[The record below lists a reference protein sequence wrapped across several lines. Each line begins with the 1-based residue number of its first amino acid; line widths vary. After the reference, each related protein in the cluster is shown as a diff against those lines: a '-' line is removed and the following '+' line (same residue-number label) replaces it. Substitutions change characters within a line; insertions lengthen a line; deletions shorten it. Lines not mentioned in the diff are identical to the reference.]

1 MLRTTRETWSL
12 AQHLPPEGVTVGELH
27 IGLQTWTRAQSGVV
41 ITLSFNEG
49 TSVSHVWLEDAGWR
63 ALCEQMLGTA
73 EVATV
78 DALVLEDIAEWALS
92 PLLVQC
98 QASMVREGVAPCPC
112 SMLPEQWGVVFTWQV
127 EQVAFQAVLF
137 GNTDVGFEHLH
148 ALIAPDDVPTGPL
161 PPFRCALYAGEC
173 ELPFSALR
181 RLTLGEGIA
190 IQPYGDLRAGHFVL
204 SPLLGQAAYVQING
218 DNTMYCRSLG
228 TELENSAIEISD
240 ESTGAE
246 YMPVDLAALPQKLL
260 VEVGQ
265 VTLTLGSL
273 RTLQVGDTVAV
284 NAEFSPEVT
293 LKLNGCA
300 IGKGVLIGCGDRFL
314 VQIRQW
320 YLSAQD

>member
-41 ITLSFNEG
+41 ITLSFDEG
-49 TSVSHVWLEDAGWR
+49 SSVSHVWLEATGWS

-73 EVATV
+73 DVATV
-78 DALVLEDIAEWALS
+78 DALLLEDIAEWVLS
-92 PLLVQC
+92 PLLAQC
-98 QASMVREGVAPCPC
+98 QASMVRENAAPCPC
-112 SMLPEQWGVVFTWQV
+112 SALPEQWGVVFTWQV
-127 EQVAFQAVLF
+127 EQVTFQAVLF
-137 GNTDVGFEHLH
+137 GNTDAGVAHLH
-148 ALIAPDDVPTGPL
+148 ALIAPDDVPTDPL
-161 PPFRCALYAGEC
+161 PPLRCALYAGEC
-173 ELPFSALR
+173 ELSLSALR
-181 RLTLGEGIA
+181 RLTLGVGIA
-190 IQPYGDLRAGHFVL
+190 IRPYGDLRAGHFVL
-204 SPLLGQAAYVQING
+204 SPLQKQAAYVQING
-218 DNTMYCRSLG
+218 DNTMHCRSLG
-228 TELENSAIEISD
+228 AELENSAIEMRD
-240 ESTGAE
+240 PPTGAE
-246 YMPVDLAALPQKLL
+246 PIPVDLAALPQKLL

-293 LKLNGCA
+293 LKLNGCV

>member
-12 AQHLPPEGVTVGELH
+12 AQHLPPEGVTAGELH
-27 IGLQTWTRAQSGVV
+27 IGLHTWTRAQSGVV

-73 EVATV
+73 EVARV
-78 DALVLEDIAEWALS
+78 DALLLEDIAEWALS
-92 PLLVQC
+92 PLLAQC
-98 QASMVREGVAPCPC
+98 QASMVRENAAPCPC
-112 SMLPEQWGVVFTWQV
+112 SALPEQWDVVFTWQV

-137 GNTDVGFEHLH
+137 GNTDAGFKHLH
-148 ALIAPDDVPTGPL
+148 ALIVPEDVPSGPL
-161 PPFRCALYAGEC
+161 PPLQCALYAGEC
-173 ELPFSALR
+173 ELPLSALR

-190 IQPYGDLRAGHFVL
+190 IQPYGDLRTGHFVL
-204 SPLLGQAAYVQING
+204 SPLLKQAAYVQING
-218 DNTMYCRSLG
+218 DNTMHCRSLG
-228 TELENSAIEISD
+228 AELGNSDIAIPD
-240 ESTGAE
+240 EPTGTDS
-246 YMPVDLAALPQKLL
+246 MSVDLAALPQKLL

-265 VTLTLGSL
+265 VTMTLGSL

-293 LKLNGCA
+293 LKLNGRA
-300 IGKGVLIGCGDRFL
+300 IGKGALIGCGDRFL

-320 YLSAQD
+320 YLTEQD

>member
-12 AQHLPPEGVTVGELH
+12 AQHLPPEGVTAGELH
-27 IGLQTWTRAQSGVV
+27 IGLQTWIRAQSGIV

-49 TSVSHVWLEDAGWR
+49 TSVSYVWLEGAGWR

-73 EVATV
+73 DVATV
-78 DALVLEDIAEWALS
+78 DALLLEDIAEWALS
-92 PLLVQC
+92 PLLAQC
-98 QASMVREGVAPCPC
+98 QASMVRENAAPCPC
-112 SMLPEQWGVVFTWQV
+112 SALPEQWGVVFTWQV

-137 GNTDVGFEHLH
+137 GNTDAGFKHLH
-148 ALIAPDDVPTGPL
+148 ALIVPEDVPSGPL
-161 PPFRCALYAGEC
+161 PPLQCALYAGEC
-173 ELPFSALR
+173 ELPLSALR
-181 RLTLGEGIA
+181 RLKPGEGIA
-190 IQPYGDLRAGHFVL
+190 IQPYGDLRTGHFVL
-204 SPLLGQAAYVQING
+204 SPLLKQAAYVQING
-218 DNTMYCRSLG
+218 DNTMHCRSLG
-228 TELENSAIEISD
+228 AELGNSDIEIPD
-240 ESTGAE
+240 EPAGTDS
-246 YMPVDLAALPQKLL
+246 MSVDLAALPQKLL

-300 IGKGVLIGCGDRFL
+300 IGKGALIGCGDRFL